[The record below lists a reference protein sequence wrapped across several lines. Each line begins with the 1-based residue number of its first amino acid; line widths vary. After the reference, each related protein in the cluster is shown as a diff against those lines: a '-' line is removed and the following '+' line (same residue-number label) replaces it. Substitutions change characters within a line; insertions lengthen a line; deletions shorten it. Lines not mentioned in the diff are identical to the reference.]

1 MVEAK
6 KLFDAELK
14 VINVGLD
21 IFYDALQMQNVK
33 VVHVNWKPAPKLEKE
48 TEDILDKIL

>member
-1 MVEAK
+1 MAEAR

-21 IFYDALQMQNVK
+21 IFYNALRMQNVMA
-33 VVHVNWKPAPKLEKE
+33 VDVNWKPAPKLEKE